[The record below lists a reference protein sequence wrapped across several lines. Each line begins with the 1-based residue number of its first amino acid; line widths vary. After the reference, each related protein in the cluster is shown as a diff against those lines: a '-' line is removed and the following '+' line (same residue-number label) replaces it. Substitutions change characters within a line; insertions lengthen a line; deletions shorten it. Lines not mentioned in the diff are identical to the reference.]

1 MSILIF
7 LAHDSANSI
16 SHLISGN
23 AKGPLCTG
31 VNTKGTDATPV
42 SWKGSLCIFQ
52 LVSLR
57 TFMASGDAAF
67 SVVISIEQLKRLD
80 RAKNLAGESSRSA
93 FVRDALESHIA
104 RRKAKPNLSG
114 PGLDKGVGTYV
125 KKIGITL
132 SSSNNLE
139 FLDEIVDSEN
149 TSRSRFVREFID
161 SFVD

>member
-1 MSILIF
+1 
-7 LAHDSANSI
+7 
-16 SHLISGN
+16 
-23 AKGPLCTG
+23 
-31 VNTKGTDATPV
+31 
-42 SWKGSLCIFQ
+42 
-52 LVSLR
+52 
-57 TFMASGDAAF
+57 MASGDAAF
-67 SVVISIEQLKRLD
+67 SVVISIEQLKRID

-104 RRKAKPNLSG
+104 RRMAKPNLSG